1 MDLIGLGL
9 PVATP
14 AMLARPG
21 SDPDPADPHAAVGR
35 LVEAFVNDQE
45 RQ

>member
-14 AMLARPG
+14 ALLARPP
-21 SDPDPADPHAAVGR
+21 SHPDPIDPQAAVGR
-35 LVEAFVNDQE
+35 LVEAFDE
-45 RQ
+45 